1 MKYQVQ
7 VRTSCA
13 APHQHELIKVVYAQ
27 DIFHAEEV
35 VLSDLR
41 LAYPEC
47 DDLIMWEIVS
57 VSSMHE

>member
-13 APHQHELIKVVYAQ
+13 APHHEELIRVVYAQ
-27 DIFHAEEV
+27 DILHAEEI
-35 VLSDLR
+35 VLRDLR

-47 DDLIMWEIVS
+47 EECHMWEIVS